1 HCESRDEIA
10 RLVRVAAEVYGV
22 AYAALT
28 LRDGEGERVAAAYGF
43 DAATL
48 PADALFCARAAGP
61 SIPLTVADASADERF
76 AKNPLVH
83 GPQAARFYAGVP
95 LKSAD
100 GFTLGT
106 LALLDPTA
114 QELNGEGL
122 AMLVD
127 LGALVEPALNLQRA
141 REAQAE
147 AEQQHAAAEAALAEA
162 RQALEAAEAERT
174 AREAALDAAR
184 ADCDTLQAAY
194 EAVAAERDAAMA
206 ECDAL
211 RTERDAFRD
220 ERDAFRD
227 ERDAF
232 RDER

>member
-83 GPQAARFYAGVP
+83 GSQKARFYAGVP
-95 LKSAD
+95 LKSTE

-114 QELNGEGL
+114 QDLNGEGL

-127 LGALVEPALNLQRA
+127 LGALVEPALNLRQA
-141 REAQAE
+141 REARAE
-147 AEQQHAAAEAALAEA
+147 AERGRADAEAMLQEA
-162 RQALEAAEAERT
+162 RQALERAEAHRAALAVELEATRAERDT
-174 AREAALDAAR
+174 ARSDGDAL
-184 ADCDTLQAAY
+184 QSAY
-194 EAVAAERDAAMA
+194 EATAAERDAAQA
-206 ECDAL
+206 EQATL
-211 RTERDAFRD
+211 RRERDALAA
-220 ERDAFRD
+220 ERSTLVQ
-227 ERDAF
+227 
-232 RDER
+232 

>member
-48 PADALFCARAAGP
+48 PSDAVFCARAAGP
-61 SIPLTVADASADERF
+61 SIPLTVADASTDERF

-106 LALLDPTA
+106 LALLDPAA
-114 QELNGEGL
+114 QDLNGEGL

-127 LGALVEPALNLQRA
+127 LGALVEPTLNLQQA
-141 REAQAE
+141 RGDEAE
-147 AEQQHAAAEAALAEA
+147 ARRERETSEAALQEI
-162 RQALEAAEAERT
+162 RQALERAEAHRAALEVELKATRAERDT
-174 AREAALDAAR
+174 ARSDGDA
-184 ADCDTLQAAY
+184 LQAAY
-194 EAVAAERDAAMA
+194 EATAAERDAAQA
-206 ECDAL
+206 
-211 RTERDAFRD
+211 ERDGLVV
-220 ERDAFRD
+220 
-227 ERDAF
+227 
-232 RDER
+232 